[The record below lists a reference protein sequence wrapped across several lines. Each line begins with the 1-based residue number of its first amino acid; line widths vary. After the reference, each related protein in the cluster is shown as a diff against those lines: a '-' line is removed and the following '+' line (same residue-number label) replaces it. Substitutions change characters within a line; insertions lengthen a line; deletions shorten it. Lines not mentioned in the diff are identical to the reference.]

1 MTTFSLKSI
10 LCALAL
16 SLIVASSSF
25 GTIETIVSVQSND
38 LTYDPA
44 TGLLYAS
51 SPSSASSNP
60 NSIIPINPGNGALG
74 TAVAVHPN
82 PLRIL
87 SSGDGTYLYVLSNNG
102 ATIQR
107 YDPATATFAAQLP
120 ILANNVSQMVVVPG
134 YSDMV
139 AIAQNAPGYSP
150 PAIQTAIYQNG
161 AVLPNHIGNGLGVGG
176 PDIIAVNNTGTVLYG
191 YQNTVSSFSNWTAT
205 ITAGSSGGIT
215 TTSPT
220 LQNVLTGYNI
230 GQIQAANNEL
240 FTNTGG
246 IYDTASPSYLS
257 SFPTTGTVAL
267 DPVHDR
273 FFSIVNSGSSQT
285 LDIFSMDVTNS
296 LTLENAIP
304 VPGEVGGIG
313 EITLFGSSGL
323 ALRTSTQVILLSAP
337 VPEPSSLILLG
348 IGSLSLAGLAIRRRR
363 ANKLQSR
370 FQSATRLAPA
380 VD

>member
-1 MTTFSLKSI
+1 M
-10 LCALAL
+10 
-16 SLIVASSSF
+16 
-25 GTIETIVSVQSND
+25 
-38 LTYDPA
+38 
-44 TGLLYAS
+44 
-51 SPSSASSNP
+51 
-60 NSIIPINPGNGALG
+60 
-74 TAVAVHPN
+74 
-82 PLRIL
+82 
-87 SSGDGTYLYVLSNNG
+87 
-102 ATIQR
+102 
-107 YDPATATFAAQLP
+107 
-120 ILANNVSQMVVVPG
+120 
-134 YSDMV
+134 
-139 AIAQNAPGYSP
+139 
-150 PAIQTAIYQNG
+150 
-161 AVLPNHIGNGLGVGG
+161 LPNHIGNGLGVGG

-267 DPVHDR
+267 DPAHDR

-285 LDIFSMDVTNS
+285 LDIFSMNVTNS
-296 LTLENAIP
+296 LTLELAIP

-323 ALRTSTQVILLSAP
+323 ALRTFTQVILLSAP